1 MFSWI
6 SVIRLIRI
14 KNCLLR
20 NTTISG
26 EGPCLSLDLTVDFA
40 SFLFPSPG
48 DGEMDEAY
56 NQPWV
61 AKFLTFKIKQNHIIQ
76 WIVGKFFFNN
86 ELCTFLCTH

>member
-6 SVIRLIRI
+6 SVIRLIQI

-20 NTTISG
+20 NTTISD
-26 EGPCLSLDLTVDFA
+26 EGLCLSLDLTVDFA

-61 AKFLTFKIKQNHIIQ
+61 ANIFNLQNKTKSHYSVDCWEILFQ
-76 WIVGKFFFNN
+76 
-86 ELCTFLCTH
+86 L